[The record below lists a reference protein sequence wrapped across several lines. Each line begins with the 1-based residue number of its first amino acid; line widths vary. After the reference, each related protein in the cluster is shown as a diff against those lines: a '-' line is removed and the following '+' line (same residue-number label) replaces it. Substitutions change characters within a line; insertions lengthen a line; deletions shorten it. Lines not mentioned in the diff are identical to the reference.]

1 MFLMML
7 CTRYFMLWSI
17 VLVSTLIFARS
28 LGVQLED
35 HATYSEAANP
45 LGQVEGALS
54 SATLDPLSLNNLQ
67 VPVVPPTTQ
76 VSHHPSEHI
85 SPPATGTLT
94 TTTTPT
100 MTGTM
105 YPTSISATTYTS
117 RTPSATHTPMPPP
130 TSNAGMQK
138 GVTCA
143 ICIIVLSTLF
153 WIYTGA

>member
-1 MFLMML
+1 ML
-7 CTRYFMLWSI
+7 
-17 VLVSTLIFARS
+17 AQS

-45 LGQVEGALS
+45 VGQAEGLLS
-54 SATLDPLSLNNLQ
+54 SAALDPSSLNNLQ
-67 VPVVPPTTQ
+67 VPVIPPTTQ
-76 VSHHPSEHI
+76 VSHHPSEHV

-94 TTTTPT
+94 TTAPT

-117 RTPSATHTPMPPP
+117 PPPSATHTSMPPP
-130 TSNAGMQK
+130 TSNANMQK
-138 GVTCA
+138 GGTSS